1 MTRID
6 MLCDLKGQG
15 HQAALVGYLSPTCS
29 GWGHFMAALLQAAP
43 LHSLFQD
50 TVSLDSQ
57 FLC

>member
-6 MLCDLKGQG
+6 MRCDLKGQG

-50 TVSLDSQ
+50 TVSLDS
-57 FLC
+57 